1 MRLILLF
8 CFVVYSNLTMAQN
21 KAMTFNDAKLQGNA
35 PEKLDKLYK
44 GAIHTE
50 TIPGVFKTEAEQEQ
64 LIVAYNK
71 LLQDFAGY
79 LKENNFKWE
88 RPTRCFNR
96 IYINKNG
103 AIDYFIYNFSV
114 NKDNPEENI
123 SEAKAAEFNRLLNL
137 FVKDYRFSVTA
148 NEHFAQCSPVTYRDR
163 E

>member
-1 MRLILLF
+1 MRFFYTFLI
-8 CFVVYSNLTMAQN
+8 VVFSTHLSAQD
-21 KAMTFNDAKLQGNA
+21 KAMTFNEAKTMGN
-35 PEKLDKLYK
+35 PVEKLDKVYK
-44 GAIHTE
+44 GALHTE

-64 LIVAYNK
+64 LIAAYTK
-71 LLQDFAGY
+71 LLQDFATY
-79 LKENNFKWE
+79 LKENKFKWE

-114 NKDNPEENI
+114 NKDKPEENI
-123 SEAKAAEFNRLLNL
+123 SEAKAAEFKRLLNA

-148 NEHFAQCSPVTYRDR
+148 NEQFAQCSPVTYRDS